1 MDTFLIVFSGVLI
14 VAGLVGNLFPKL
26 PSAPLGYLGLIVLHY
41 SSIAE
46 FSVHFFI
53 RYGILVIAIQGLD
66 YLIPGWGDRKFGGS
80 TKGVWGSLIGVTVGL
95 FFGLYGIF
103 AGAILGAFVGEFF
116 AGKESNDAIHHA
128 VNAFIYF
135 IIGTIFQ
142 VIVCGMFAYYFI
154 EEIRYVL

>member
-1 MDTFLIVFSGVLI
+1 MDTFLIVLAGILI
-14 VAGLVGNLFPKL
+14 LAGLVGCLLPKL
-26 PSAPLGYLGLIVLHY
+26 PSAPLSYLGLIVLHY

-53 RYGILVIAIQGLD
+53 RFGILVIAIQGLD

-80 TKGVWGSLIGVTVGL
+80 TKGVWGSLIGVIAGMY
-95 FFGLYGIF
+95 FGIYGIF
-103 AGAILGAFVGEFF
+103 IGAILGAFLGEFF
-116 AGKESNDAIHHA
+116 AGKESNEAISNA
-128 VNAFIYF
+128 VSSFIYF

-142 VIVCGMFAYYFI
+142 VIVCGILAYYFF